1 MCRAMPTANTRA
13 FNAHSPGRRIC
24 NVSNRTED
32 DSPRPEFLS
41 LIPEGVG
48 EVGEGPKLYPIV
60 GRHFDTPGDRSSCQ
74 FATLLQYGQRS
85 GTTAATST

>member
-32 DSPRPEFLS
+32 GSPRPEFLS

-48 EVGEGPKLYPIV
+48 EGPKLYPIV
-60 GRHFDTPGDRSSCQ
+60 GRHFGTS
-74 FATLLQYGQRS
+74 ATCHFTRRPV
-85 GTTAATST
+85 